1 MDNVT
6 RRDVIRGAA
15 VAGLVGVFASGAA
28 LGAEE
33 QGNKAAVKFE
43 GKWKYQSYRPDP
55 GFVAADPYSPRFVH
69 WSPPGV
75 VTIDEGGTTGTLE
88 LAMPSPRPPL
98 KLALKIQI
106 AAGSPAT
113 VSISAVMMLP
123 GDKQFTNELRGWL
136 VPAKLGQEVGK
147 DNPLVVRG
155 SIVQTSG
162 DIAPVPQ
169 PIYTTGFFVLEPLK

>member
-55 GFVAADPYSPRFVH
+55 GFVAATR
-69 WSPPGV
+69 
-75 VTIDEGGTTGTLE
+75 T
-88 LAMPSPRPPL
+88 A
-98 KLALKIQI
+98 
-106 AAGSPAT
+106 
-113 VSISAVMMLP
+113 
-123 GDKQFTNELRGWL
+123 
-136 VPAKLGQEVGK
+136 
-147 DNPLVVRG
+147 RG
-155 SIVQTSG
+155 SF
-162 DIAPVPQ
+162 
-169 PIYTTGFFVLEPLK
+169 TGRRLAW

>member
-1 MDNVT
+1 M
-6 RRDVIRGAA
+6 
-15 VAGLVGVFASGAA
+15 
-28 LGAEE
+28 
-33 QGNKAAVKFE
+33 
-43 GKWKYQSYRPDP
+43 
-55 GFVAADPYSPRFVH
+55 
-69 WSPPGV
+69 
-75 VTIDEGGTTGTLE
+75 TIDEGGTTGTLE